1 MAQILVQIPDQMLAD
16 LEQVAPGSSRR
27 RSQFIRLA
35 LQKALMEVRD
45 VATVEAYR
53 RTPDDEQDWFDPREW
68 AEWQPPP
75 RPAKRKAT
83 KR

>member
-16 LEQVAPGSSRR
+16 LEAVAPGSSRK

-45 VATVEAYR
+45 VSTVEAYR
-53 RTPDDEQDWFDPREW
+53 RQPDDGADYFDPREW
-68 AEWQPPP
+68 AEWKP
-75 RPAKRKAT
+75 RAERAKKKSG